1 MKVFKRILLFI
12 WHLIKIVTCFILI
25 VGTFYYG
32 YNYLNKLFRTPEV
45 SYGDSF
51 HNVKED
57 SVDVLVLGSSHAQ
70 YSFSPTFFYEDSGL
84 YSYVLG
90 SAFQPLKV
98 SYQMLREA
106 LKSQDPSLVVLE
118 VYTAT
123 LDEEEVSDSR
133 YVLAEYQMTG
143 EEKYNT
149 IDFLPEDKRD
159 TYKNEFLNNHNNWRT
174 LDSLDS
180 LFIKDTS
187 VDPLFGYVE
196 NYVYLPA
203 ENYWYSNKYS
213 SDIDTS
219 LRDDDLKALNDIYSL
234 CQSENINLLLYM
246 VPMDNVTQLGQSLRH
261 KVWDWANENGVPYL
275 DLLENDE
282 QLDIRSVIHH
292 DGYHAFINGA
302 SYITDYLADYIS
314 NNYSFNHNG
323 NPYLD
328 NLYIQNAGY
337 LSIEALNNEYNP
349 SKYMQRL
356 ISYPYTVLV
365 KYSGSYE
372 DSMIKDYLSKMGISI
387 NEGESFYGIVRNGE
401 LIASNNGY
409 LEYDLDGNS
418 IKIDDYNITY
428 NDTNI
433 ECNDLL
439 TFVLIDKN
447 YNGHS
452 KKVVDYLDGRA
463 WEFGHDF
470 YYN

>member
-1 MKVFKRILLFI
+1 MKIVKRTLLFI
-12 WHLIKIVTCFILI
+12 WHIMKIFGCVALIFY
-25 VGTFYYG
+25 TFYFG
-32 YNYLNKLFRTPEV
+32 YNYLNKLFRTPDV

-51 HNVKED
+51 HNVRED
-57 SVDVLVLGSSHAQ
+57 SMDVIVLGSSHCQ
-70 YSFSPTFFYEDSGL
+70 YSFSPTFFYGDTGL

-106 LKSQDPSLVVLE
+106 LKTQSPKLVVLE

-143 EEKYNT
+143 DEKYNT

-180 LFIKDTS
+180 LFTKDTNI
-187 VDPLFGYVE
+187 DPLFGYVE
-196 NYVYLPA
+196 NYVYLPV

-213 SDIDTS
+213 EDLDVS

-234 CQSENINLLLYM
+234 CKSEDIELLLYM

-261 KVWDWANENGVPYL
+261 KVWDWANENGVQYL

-282 QLDIRSVIHH
+282 KLDIRSAVHH

-302 SYITDYLADYIS
+302 SYITDYLADYITS
-314 NNYSFNHNG
+314 NYNFNHNG

-328 NLYIQNAGY
+328 SLYIQNAGY
-337 LSIEALNNEYNP
+337 LTIEALNNEYNP
-349 SKYMQRL
+349 SKYMNR
-356 ISYPYTVLV
+356 ITSYPYTVLV
-365 KYSGSYE
+365 KYSGTYE
-372 DSMIKDYLSKMGISI
+372 NDVIKDYLSKMGITI
-387 NEGESFYGIVRNGE
+387 NEGENLYAIVKNGE
-401 LIASNNGY
+401 VIYSNNGY
-409 LEYDLDGNS
+409 LEYELDGNN
-418 IKIDDYNITY
+418 IVVDAYNISF
-428 NDTNI
+428 NDINV

-439 TFVLIDKN
+439 TFVVIDKS
-447 YNGHS
+447 YNGYS
-452 KKVVDYLDGRA
+452 KRVVDYLDGKA